1 MKIVYMGTSE
11 FAVPALKELIK
22 NGYEV
27 DLVVTQPDRRGNRGK
42 IQISPIKEVA
52 LEHGLKISQPLRIRK
67 DEDFMLMFEDLE
79 PDMIVVASFGQILPK
94 RVLDIPR
101 YGCFNIHGS
110 LLPKYRGAAPMQFAI
125 ADGISNTGVT
135 LMKMD
140 EGLDTGDIVSTKEI
154 SLAGKDIFDLTDEL
168 SKAGARLLIE
178 EIPNIISGKAI
189 YRKQDDKDASFTRL
203 LKKSDGETDFRDD
216 AKIEMNKL
224 LAFRKWPVLHSYLD
238 GKSYKFFDA
247 EIVNSSCDAD
257 KFGMV
262 IDINDDNFIIKCGKN
277 ALAIKELQLEG
288 KKRMKAKDFLRG
300 SKIKIGDRFT
310 KKKD

>member
-52 LEHGLKISQPLRIRK
+52 LEYGLKISQPLRIRK
-67 DEDFMLMFEDLE
+67 DEDFMLMLEDLE

-94 RVLDIPR
+94 KVLDIPR

-189 YRKQDDKDASFTRL
+189 YKKQDDKDASFTRL

>member
-52 LEHGLKISQPLRIRK
+52 LEHGLEISQPLRIRK
-67 DEDFMLMFEDLE
+67 DEDFMLMLEDLE

-168 SKAGARLLIE
+168 SRAGAQLLIE
-178 EIPNIISGKAI
+178 EITNIISGKVV
-189 YRKQDDKDASFTRL
+189 YRKQDEKNASFTRL

-262 IDINDDNFIIKCGKN
+262 IDINDDNFIVKCGKN